1 MNYQVVAYITAYQ
14 DVQAVKKCVELLK
27 NQSYPIQEIFVIDNS
42 PQQIIFSGNGLLVKH
57 CPANIGVAGGLKQ
70 AVIWAQEK
78 GANFLWAFDQ
88 DSEPDEH
95 LLEKLLLKYTV
106 LSTNQFPIGIVAP
119 LAIDIQSQ
127 SKIHGLIFAGY
138 KFDLPSE
145 SQSNTDYYEC
155 DALITS
161 GSLISID
168 AAKDVELPREDLFL
182 DAVDYLYCINF
193 KKKGYKVIVI
203 KDAILKHHLGTYRQ
217 VISPKTKKQVFTYT
231 CSPVRYYYSCRN
243 HTFVETRLST
253 KFLLYKS
260 VIHRLNILRHHLTHI
275 IFYEPDFTLLK
286 AWACTYGTIEGFIGK
301 LGKTW

>member
-1 MNYQVVAYITAYQ
+1 MDYEVVAYITAYK
-14 DVQAVKKCVELLK
+14 DIQAVNKCLELLK
-27 NQSYPIQEIFVIDNS
+27 KQSYPIQEIFIIDNS

-70 AVIWAQEK
+70 AVIWAKEK

-95 LLEKLLLKYTV
+95 LLEKLLLKYSV
-106 LSTNQFPIGIVAP
+106 FSTKEFPIGIVAP
-119 LAIDIQSQ
+119 LAIDVQSQ
-127 SKIHGLIFAGY
+127 NRIHGLIFTGH

-145 SQSNTDYYEC
+145 LQSITEYYEC

-168 AAKDVELPREDLFL
+168 AAKYVELPREDLFL

-193 KKKGYKVIVI
+193 RRKGYKVIVI
-203 KDAILKHHLGTYRQ
+203 KDAILKHNLGTHRQ
-217 VISPKTKKQVFTYT
+217 IISPKTKKEVFTYT
-231 CSPVRYYYSCRN
+231 CSPLRYYYSCRN
-243 HTFVETRLST
+243 HTFLETRLSP
-253 KFLLYKS
+253 KLLLYKS
-260 VIHRLNILRHHLTHI
+260 VIHRLNILRNHLTHI
-275 IFYEPDFTLLK
+275 VYYEPDFTWLK
-286 AWACTYGTIEGFIGK
+286 AWACMIGTIEGFIGR